1 MPWPAAISASHRWLL
16 PASVSLVLFV
26 LMNLAKDNAPWP
38 IHIGLAA
45 GFLGCTAWTLLV
57 HSRNRAARA
66 VASPDRR

>member
-1 MPWPAAISASHRWLL
+1 MPSPGATSTTYRWLL

-66 VASPDRR
+66 EVSPDRR

>member
-1 MPWPAAISASHRWLL
+1 MSSPAANIATYRWLL

-45 GFLGCTAWTLLV
+45 GFLGCIAWTLLV
-57 HSRNRAARA
+57 HRRNRAARA
-66 VASPDRR
+66 VSSRDRG